1 MEEDAMRGLIEPR
14 NLVGLGAALALAST
28 LTGCSYVKRQEFDD
42 QLASVRGELQQE
54 MAAGDQGVSEALGS
68 RIDGVEARLAALESA
83 LQTLESEFDATVERL
98 ETAIRFNMPVYFAFD
113 DDELRPQDRPVLDR
127 FAEVANEYY
136 PGTLVTVEGFTDSS
150 GSQAYNLRL
159 GMRRAEAVKT
169 YLVSAGGMNPNLMK
183 AVSYGEEA
191 PRQVAEGATGPGE
204 SGWENR
210 RVVLVIDHGGTPPAG
225 GS

>member
-1 MEEDAMRGLIEPR
+1 MRGLIKPR
-14 NLVGLGAALALAST
+14 NLVGLATVLALAST
-28 LTGCSYVKRQEFDD
+28 LTGCSYVKQQEFDD
-42 QLASVRGELQQE
+42 QLASVRAELQRE
-54 MAAGDQGVSEALGS
+54 MAAGDQGVSEALGG

-83 LQTLESEFDATVERL
+83 LQALESEFDATVDRL

-113 DDELRPQDRPVLDR
+113 DDQLRSQDRPVLDR

-169 YLVSAGGMNPNLMK
+169 YLVSAGGMNPNMMK

-191 PRQVAEGATGPGE
+191 PRQVVEGARGPGE